1 MLTSD
6 DDDVSAPTSSRR
18 WAGEICF
25 AGGRAPK
32 MLSATRMSMK
42 ASVSDVVMPGMNG
55 RKRQQKALLREF
67 RSATRPLSP
76 VDRTRETGDLLSEL

>member
-1 MLTSD
+1 
-6 DDDVSAPTSSRR
+6 
-18 WAGEICF
+18 
-25 AGGRAPK
+25 